1 MATKQTD
8 GVSDVTAQSTG
19 NDGGVMKANG
29 TVGSGV
35 VSSVGTPR
43 ADLGVFGST
52 VIDNDSADPALSAG
66 VFGYNNER
74 PIAKKTTLSLSTV
87 SNNFLATG
95 AGNPGGIRSIHKI
108 ESIRTRK
115 LTTAIRENKWNEYS
129 GKFDTGFPEVSEDV
143 FYKIDT
149 NGIVIGDEPIDKA
162 ANPTR
167 QVPGQLTYVAG
178 NENTILVPK
187 NDEYKPRTN

>member
-8 GVSDVTAQSTG
+8 GVSDVTTQSTS
-19 NDGGVMKANG
+19 NNSGVMKANG
-29 TVGSGV
+29 TVASGV

-52 VIDNDSADPALSAG
+52 VINNDSADPALSSG

-74 PIAKKTTLSLSTV
+74 PIAKKITTTLSTVDNDYLRST
-87 SNNFLATG
+87 
-95 AGNPGGIRSIHKI
+95 AGNPGGINSIHKT
-108 ESIRTRK
+108 ESATTRK

-129 GKFDTGFPEVSEDV
+129 GKFDLGFPEVVVDS
-143 FYKIDT
+143 FG
-149 NGIVIGDEPIDKA
+149 NDKA

-167 QVPGQLTYVAG
+167 QSPGQLVYRDGSANPVTDA
-178 NENTILVPK
+178 
-187 NDEYKPRTN
+187 YKSKTS